1 MCGEF
6 VLLQGFN
13 KDGVTIYCHPL
24 LFNGYVKIKEMM
36 NKETWSNISIRE
48 KMQLINGTL
57 LIWAAIV
64 LYFLAFILTM
74 TIGLEVVSAGATLLA
89 TGLAFFGVSSF
100 IKNQMVH
107 FETNIDERIKKIE
120 RKHYDDTERR
130 GYPDN
135 EERDL

>member
-1 MCGEF
+1 
-6 VLLQGFN
+6 
-13 KDGVTIYCHPL
+13 
-24 LFNGYVKIKEMM
+24 M

-89 TGLAFFGVSSF
+89 TGLAFFGITGY
-100 IKNQMVH
+100 IKNQMIH
-107 FETNIDERIKKIE
+107 FEANIDERIKRFEK
-120 RKHYDDTERR
+120 KHHNDTERR

>member
-1 MCGEF
+1 
-6 VLLQGFN
+6 
-13 KDGVTIYCHPL
+13 
-24 LFNGYVKIKEMM
+24 M

-89 TGLAFFGVSSF
+89 TGLAFFGITGY
-100 IKNQMVH
+100 IKNQMIH
-107 FETNIDERIKKIE
+107 FEANIDERIKKFE
-120 RKHYDDTERR
+120 RKHYDFDRNRITEV
-130 GYPDN
+130 
-135 EERDL
+135 EA

>member
-1 MCGEF
+1 
-6 VLLQGFN
+6 
-13 KDGVTIYCHPL
+13 
-24 LFNGYVKIKEMM
+24 M

-89 TGLAFFGVSSF
+89 TGLAFFGITGY
-100 IKNQMVH
+100 IKNQMIH
-107 FETNIDERIKKIE
+107 FEGRVEKQINEFEKRQRE
-120 RKHYDDTERR
+120 NYDFDTSRTTEV
-130 GYPDN
+130 
-135 EERDL
+135 EEENPL